1 MWNFTQSCVIS
12 RKTRPAYLD
21 SVRPAGSPICSSPL
35 LMHVI
40 RLFLIALRSPRTYNL
55 TRNPEA
61 CFGFLWGLPIPV
73 FSLLLDT
80 SLTDSS
86 VKDALSRHPWHLLF
100 AAHPILF
107 AIIFGAM
114 GSIRQ
119 NLEAQTREFIG
130 RLETQAVTDPLTGIH
145 NRRFVIASL
154 QEALAR
160 CARHHEPLSVV
171 MFDMDRFKA
180 VNDTLGHLAGD
191 RLLRDVAASLQRAT
205 RQSDVLGRYG
215 GDEFLLVAFADGAAA
230 RDLAERARAEVVR
243 ATGYTVTAGVGAYP
257 ADGTTAAALIA
268 AADAALGDSK
278 RRRSEPLTRDARPT
292 PETSP

>member
-1 MWNFTQSCVIS
+1 
-12 RKTRPAYLD
+12 
-21 SVRPAGSPICSSPL
+21 
-35 LMHVI
+35 MHVI